1 MLVYIVFFKQK
12 TAYKMRIS
20 DWSSDVCASDL
31 RPSPSLHLA
40 AFPHRQIRIALRS
53 LAIRQPDARLDE
65 RVSVVGS
72 AFTNVDRSGSALTG
86 ALVTRHPCQGRRADA
101 RGAQDGQ
108 QRASGSERGDV

>member
-53 LAIRQPDARLDE
+53 LAIRQPDARLDD

-72 AFTNVDRSGSALTG
+72 AFTNVDRSGRAMTG
-86 ALVTRHPCQGRRADA
+86 ALASPEERRVGKECDSTL
-101 RGAQDGQ
+101 R
-108 QRASGSERGDV
+108 SWWSPKH